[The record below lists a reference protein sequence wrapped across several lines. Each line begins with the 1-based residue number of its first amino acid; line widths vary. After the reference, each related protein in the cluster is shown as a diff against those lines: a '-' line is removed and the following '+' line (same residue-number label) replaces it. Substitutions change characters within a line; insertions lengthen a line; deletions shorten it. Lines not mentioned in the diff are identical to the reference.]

1 LQFTNFIGFIAV
13 AFSYSLWVRKITIF
27 VSSLAIHPMK
37 VFTCKQ
43 IQSIDAYTIENEPIH
58 SIDLMERAALEL
70 FKWIV
75 KKFRSIN
82 PVYIF
87 SGPGN
92 NGGDGVAIGRMLH
105 QIGYDVKVFVLSA
118 KKYSP
123 DLTVNIQRLINMGL
137 YPVTISSKEDFPDFF
152 HGALI
157 IDSLF
162 GSGLSKPLSGIAAD
176 LVDHINNSGC
186 QVVSIDIPSGLF
198 GEENPYPSKNPVI
211 NASVTLTLQ
220 FPKLSFFF
228 AENDQHVGDWSIIDI
243 GLHPQAIHQ
252 TESPFTY
259 VDRDLIKGIIKP
271 RHKFQHK
278 GNFGHCLIIAGS
290 YGMLGAAVL
299 STRACL
305 RAGAGLVNVHV
316 PRQGVP
322 VLQTSVPEAIV
333 QVDDNEWIITGI
345 DNPDT
350 FSTIGIGPGI
360 GKNTRTQMGIFNLLS
375 ISKCPLVIDA
385 DGLNI
390 ISLLPDMLDHLPLNS
405 ILTPHVGEFDRL
417 FGKSDCAFSRLSL
430 AIKKANELN
439 VVIVIKGAYSQVVC
453 PNGKVF
459 FNSTGNPGM
468 STAGSGDVLTGII
481 TSLVGQ
487 GYSSVDAALAG
498 AFLHGLAGDIAADA
512 KGQQSVL
519 ASDIIDYLDE
529 AFLLIDK

>member
-1 LQFTNFIGFIAV
+1 
-13 AFSYSLWVRKITIF
+13 
-27 VSSLAIHPMK
+27 MK

-43 IQSIDAYTIENEPIH
+43 IQSIDAFTIENEPIL
-58 SIDLMERAALEL
+58 SVDLMERAALEL

-75 KKFRSIN
+75 KKYRNTNSI
-82 PVYIF
+82 YIF

-118 KKYSP
+118 TKYSP
-123 DLTVNIQRLINMGL
+123 DLNLNIPRLINVGL
-137 YPVTISSKEDFPDFF
+137 HPVTIGSKEDFPNFSI
-152 HGALI
+152 GSLI
-157 IDSLF
+157 IDCLF

-176 LVDHINNSGC
+176 LVAHINKSSC
-186 QVVSIDIPSGLF
+186 HIVAIDIPSGLF
-198 GEENPYPSKNPVI
+198 GEENPYPNKNPVI
-211 NASVTLTLQ
+211 KATNTLTLQ

-228 AENDQHVGDWSIIDI
+228 AENYQFVGQWHIIDI
-243 GLHPQAIHQ
+243 GLHPKAIEQ
-252 TESPFTY
+252 TDTPFVY
-259 VDRDLIKGIIKP
+259 VDRNLINEIIKP
-271 RHKFQHK
+271 RKKFQHK
-278 GNFGHCLIIAGS
+278 GNFGHCLLIVGN

-299 STRACL
+299 SAKSCL

-316 PRQGVP
+316 PRQGVS
-322 VLQTSVPEAIV
+322 VLQTKVSEAIV
-333 QVDDNEWIITGI
+333 QVDENDWFFTGI
-345 DNPDT
+345 DDCEK
-350 FSTIGIGPGI
+350 FDAIGVGPGI
-360 GKNTRTQMGIFNLLS
+360 GKESRTQMGLIKLLS

-390 ISLLPDMLDHLPLNS
+390 LSQLPDMLGHLPPNS

-468 STAGSGDVLTGII
+468 ATAGSGDVLTGII
-481 TSLVGQ
+481 TSFIGQ
-487 GYSSVDAALAG
+487 GYSSVYAALAG
-498 AFLHGLAGDIAADA
+498 VFLHGLAGDIATKA

-519 ASDIIDYLDE
+519 ASDIIDYLGD